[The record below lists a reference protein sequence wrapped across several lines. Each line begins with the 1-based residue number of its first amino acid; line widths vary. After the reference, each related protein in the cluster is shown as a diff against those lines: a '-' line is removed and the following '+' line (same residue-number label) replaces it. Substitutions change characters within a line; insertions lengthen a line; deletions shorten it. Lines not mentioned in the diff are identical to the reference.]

1 MATFDKKPR
10 AEARGHRVAMQ
21 PGDRHLFLRNTSQSP
36 PDGEC
41 RDGLTARRQRT
52 MSIVSGS
59 GAAEPEKSS
68 RQGSASGRGF
78 VVVTTPFVPGT
89 PGVSAAE

>member
-1 MATFDKKPR
+1 MGDT
-10 AEARGHRVAMQ
+10 
-21 PGDRHLFLRNTSQSP
+21 GDRRAGCVVFAAA
-36 PDGEC
+36 D
-41 RDGLTARRQRT
+41 DALTARRRRT
-52 MSIVSGS
+52 MSIVSDS
-59 GAAEPEKSS
+59 GAIAPEKSS

>member
-1 MATFDKKPR
+1 MW
-10 AEARGHRVAMQ
+10 
-21 PGDRHLFLRNTSQSP
+21 
-36 PDGEC
+36 
-41 RDGLTARRQRT
+41 
-52 MSIVSGS
+52 IVSGS
-59 GAAEPEKSS
+59 GAIAPEKSS